1 MIQLLAL
8 YKETYILLLLA
19 AVMLPLIGLHL
30 APRRESV
37 KSLMLTQVAVFG
49 VLMGILIEHQLSW
62 VSGKVW
68 PLIIGLIF
76 TFTGAGLMQNKL
88 KQVGE
93 SYYLVFFI
101 FYMAASSWL
110 LSAFPGLEA
119 HQSQAF
125 FGDIVTIY
133 GVELWV
139 TVATFALSLIVYLL
153 NFKSFLKE
161 SFEMEV
167 FGLSHSESGHKL
179 SFKILTLVVIT
190 TSIYT
195 LGMLFT
201 LGLLFIGPTL
211 LGPTSKSFKSFLVFL
226 TFGSI
231 ICVLGGFSLALSFQD
246 MTSVPTVIIILTL
259 YHAVPSFWQLTRK
272 WLA

>member
-1 MIQLLAL
+1 MIELLAL
-8 YKETYILLLLA
+8 YKETYLLLA
-19 AVMLPLIGLHL
+19 LAAVILPLIGLHM

-37 KSLMLTQVAVFG
+37 KSLMLTQMAVFG
-49 VLMGILIEHQLSW
+49 VLIGILLEHQF
-62 VSGKVW
+62 VFISGKVW
-68 PLIIGLIF
+68 PLMIGLLF
-76 TFTGAGLMQNKL
+76 TFAGASLMQNKA
-88 KQVGE
+88 KQIGE

-133 GVELWV
+133 GVELWT
-139 TVATFALSLIVYLL
+139 TVVIFTASLIVYCA
-153 NFKSFLKE
+153 NFKSFLKD
-161 SFEMEV
+161 SFEVEV
-167 FGLSHSESGHKL
+167 FGQAHSSQGRQFL
-179 SFKILTLVVIT
+179 FKALTLVVIT

-211 LGPTSKSFKSFLVFL
+211 LTPFSKSFKSFLIFL
-226 TFGSI
+226 ILGSF
-231 ICVLGGFSLALSFQD
+231 ICVIGGFSLALSFED

-272 WLA
+272 WLP